1 MSELDELREY
11 KARMEANPY
20 TEMYLGLKNQ
30 WDNIARDFQTEKIS
44 ISGDDKAFDRF
55 TKMVEKLSVMT
66 DNIER
71 LRKKIGLED
80 GGKQE
85 TTGKK
90 NPIENAAR

>member
-1 MSELDELREY
+1 MTELDELREY

-30 WDNIARDFQTEKIS
+30 WDNIAREFREVTIS
-44 ISGDDKAFDRF
+44 IAGEDKAFDRF